1 MGLFCTIGYSQNLF
15 CIGISS
21 NATTY
26 TDLSKTLLQ
35 VKVKIMWADGSDIGP
50 DDDVA
55 LVNLALSSLFGQ
67 CDVSLNQRTI
77 NTSVG
82 SNYPY
87 KAYFDV
93 IVDSFH
99 YEAETVRMNYS
110 TKILLEPWMEL
121 A

>member
-1 MGLFCTIGYSQNLF
+1 MTGSALDFHVPA
-15 CIGISS
+15 

-26 TDLSKTLLQ
+26 MDLSKTLLQ
-35 VKVKIMWADGSDIGP
+35 VKVRVVKQNGTALGKE
-50 DDDVA
+50 DDVT
-55 LVNLALSSLFGQ
+55 LVNLALSSLFAQ

-93 IVDSFH
+93 LLNSTQH
-99 YEAETVRMNYS
+99 EANC
-110 TKILLEPWMEL
+110 I
-121 A
+121 